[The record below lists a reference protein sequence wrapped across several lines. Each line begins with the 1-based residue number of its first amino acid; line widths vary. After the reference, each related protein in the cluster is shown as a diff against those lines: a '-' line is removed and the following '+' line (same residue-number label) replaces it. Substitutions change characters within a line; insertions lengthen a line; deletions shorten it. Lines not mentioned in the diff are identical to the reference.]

1 MDIKNLIE
9 RLNQYSQSLIAYK
22 LGSDFA
28 DACMDAAVALSTLQA
43 ENEKLRAE
51 VESLKKGHCAGCS
64 IPAVKAEQIRD
75 LTDAPKLRAELEQVK
90 RERDAAQSLLTE
102 RIGVRGAEPITTAF
116 GLPLDR
122 LRELAQADREG
133 KIPKY
138 TIGDTIYDRFGD
150 AWEVTAVERRLLA
163 GEPKWIYRC
172 GHIGTNDYCALW
184 EFEVLTRA
192 DAEDALQG
200 EQEEKR

>member
-1 MDIKNLIE
+1 MDIEKLIE
-9 RLNQYSQSLIAYK
+9 QLNNLEACAYGYHINGEV
-22 LGSDFA
+22 LGIDCSDFEQI
-28 DACMDAAVALSTLQA
+28 MVDAAEEISKIPTLQ
-43 ENEKLRAE
+43 
-51 VESLKKGHCAGCS
+51 
-64 IPAVKAEQIRD
+64 
-75 LTDAPKLRAELEQVK
+75 AELEQVK
-90 RERDAAQSLLTE
+90 RERDAAQSLLAE

-122 LRELAQADREG
+122 LRELAQADQEG

-150 AWEVTAVERRLLA
+150 AWEVTVVERHLLA

-192 DAEDALQG
+192 EAEAALQG
-200 EQEEKR
+200 EREEKQ

>member
-1 MDIKNLIE
+1 MDVEKLIE
-9 RLNQYSQSLIAYK
+9 RLRTESLY
-22 LGSDFA
+22 A
-28 DACMDAAVALSTLQA
+28 DKASLEIMDLCMEAAAVLSTLQT
-43 ENEKLRAE
+43 ENK
-51 VESLKKGHCAGCS
+51 
-64 IPAVKAEQIRD
+64 
-75 LTDAPKLRAELEQVK
+75 KLRAELEKVM
-90 RERDAAQSLLTE
+90 RERDAAQSLLAE

-116 GLPLDR
+116 GLQIDR

-150 AWEVTAVERRLLA
+150 AWEVTEVERHLLA

-192 DAEDALQG
+192 EAEAALRR
-200 EQEEKR
+200 EQEEKQ